1 MSKWV
6 VCAIVLLMAPMLLSV
21 NALADDHYVIDPLHT
36 FSSFEYT
43 HWGIS
48 TQRGRFDRNSGFID
62 LNLDNKTGTVLLE
75 IDAGSVST
83 GSDMFNKVMMSES
96 FFDAEHFNKIVFRS
110 TRLVFDQ
117 EKLSKIDGTLTIKDM
132 THPVTL
138 EITQF
143 NCRFMFLYL
152 RQACGANGFTRILRS
167 DYKMD
172 KYAPFVSDE
181 VTLYFSVE
189 GIREAGGAALGDEV
203 R

>member
-1 MSKWV
+1 MSILQSF
-6 VCAIVLLMAPMLLSV
+6 ASLVLLMFCAG
-21 NALADDHYVIDPLHT
+21 ACADDHYVIDPLHT
-36 FSSFEYT
+36 YSSFEYT
-43 HWGIS
+43 HWGLT

-62 LNLDNKTGTVLLE
+62 LNLDKKTGTVLLE

-83 GSDMFNKVMMSES
+83 GSDLFNKVMMSET
-96 FFDAEHFNKIVFRS
+96 FFDAEHFQKIVFHS

-117 EKLSKIDGTLTIKDM
+117 EQLSKIEGTLTIKDI

-138 EITQF
+138 DITQF
-143 NCRFMFLYL
+143 NCRFMFLYF
-152 RQACGANGFTRILRS
+152 RQACGANGFTKILRS

-189 GIREAGGAALGDEV
+189 GIREAGGAALTDD
-203 R
+203 